1 MLNYTSRS
9 ASSSCIAFV
18 ILLGATA
25 PVVPALASAASL
37 QSGTHADG
45 LVITAPRRRTPDAS
59 PAPPPPLP
67 AGADSVTPSTIDVL
81 VRREDGAARSR
92 TLRQRIAR
100 TASRIHMQNE
110 GREWL
115 FERNPID
122 PRRVAG
128 TLVDHRAQ
136 ALILYE
142 ETDLRMALGIRGWA
156 DVLALGFDCRALSE
170 YKPSQRARTIAGV
183 RFVRYLAGGKMAD
196 RADVWWSEKE
206 ALPSDFVTKDTN
218 GVSHFSIE
226 RIRAGVDGTLL
237 APPQTRFP
245 QYRVYDLAEW
255 LEKH

>member
-9 ASSSCIAFV
+9 AASYSIAV
-18 ILLGATA
+18 VVLLGAGSS
-25 PVVPALASAASL
+25 VVPALASAASM
-37 QSGTHADG
+37 QSGKQPDG
-45 LVITAPRRRTPDAS
+45 WVVTAPKRRTADAP

-67 AGADSVTPSTIDVL
+67 AGAESVTPSTIEVV
-81 VRREDGAARSR
+81 VRRESGAARSR

-100 TASRIHMQNE
+100 TANRIHMENE

-115 FERNPID
+115 FERNPVD
-122 PRRVAG
+122 PRRVAA

-156 DVLALGFDCRALSE
+156 DVLALGFDCQALSE
-170 YKPSQRARTIAGV
+170 YKPSQQARTIAGV
-183 RFVRYLAGGKMAD
+183 RFIRYVADGKGEE
-196 RADVWWSEKE
+196 RADVWWNDGQ

-218 GVSHFSIE
+218 GVSHFSVE
-226 RIRAGVDGTLL
+226 RIRAGVDPLL
-237 APPQTRFP
+237 LTPPQTRFP
-245 QYRVYDLAEW
+245 KYRVYDLADW